1 MQSVSRWAS
10 VLALAFRGGGGVALL
25 LLPLCAAAQ
34 LDPNSPWPKWAHD
47 NRNSGIGVKS
57 QASGGTGG
65 TVRWLYGDDPQEEP
79 WRPGETVES
88 GIVVGSDNLVFIPTN
103 KSRVFCLNG
112 ATGTRRWVFDPD
124 PYAGDQYR
132 YVVGTPALVLRVFN
146 QQEDSV
152 GGDLDGPPVAPYM
165 VVFGCK
171 DTVYAIRD
179 VPGPT
184 PTFEVLWQRQ
194 FPGFWLEQTCPAVT
208 ASGRMYF
215 PLHSGNWQVPSRL
228 AAVNSNGTVAWQLEL
243 DQYWGLDHS
252 NPALAAGGALY
263 LAARPWFSGTNGRLY
278 KIRDLGT
285 QGEIV
290 WRYDP
295 DFDPGNEDNW
305 SKVFSSPCIGPD
317 GTVYVGTKDYTG
329 GPGNQSGTLWAVRED
344 QYGQPYDYWHVAATA
359 THYLGPVEG
368 SPVVDPAGYVY
379 VGTNANMQGGQD
391 VQNGIFLKASGPPGA
406 AQTLFVVDDSVNQE
420 TPNTDATPCIA
431 VNPQGSFLAL
441 FQSEENGYLHKFD
454 QNGNELWVPKL
465 DIRRTDLISV
475 AMMRDGTVLV
485 GTRQVPVREGD
496 PPPAQRHGYVFA
508 VWGFDQ

>member
-1 MQSVSRWAS
+1 M
-10 VLALAFRGGGGVALL
+10 RGVVFL
-25 LLPLCAAAQ
+25 LLPLCAHAQ

-57 QASGGTGG
+57 QASGYTQDRI
-65 TVRWLYGDDPQEEP
+65 RWIFGDDPAEHER
-79 WRPGETVES
+79 WLLGETVES
-88 GIVVGSDNLVFIPTN
+88 GIVVGSDNLVYVPT
-103 KSRVFCLNG
+103 SAGRVFCLNG
-112 ATGTRRWVFDPD
+112 SDGTHRWTFDTGK
-124 PYAGDQYR
+124 G
-132 YVVGTPALVLRVFN
+132 VVTGTPALVLRVFN

-165 VVFGCK
+165 VVFGCG

-194 FPGFWLEQTCPAVT
+194 FTGFWLEQTCPAVT

-215 PLHSGNWQVPSRL
+215 PLHSGNPQVPSRL
-228 AAVNSNGTVAWQLEL
+228 AAVNSDGTVAWQLER

-252 NPALAAGGALY
+252 TPALAAGGALY
-263 LAARPWFSGTNGRLY
+263 LAARPAVGGTNGRLY

-305 SKVFSSPCIGPD
+305 SKLFSSPCIGPD

-379 VGTNANMQGGQD
+379 VGTNAKMQGGQD
-391 VQNGIFLKASGPPGA
+391 VQNGIFLKASGPPGS
-406 AQTLFVVDDSVNQE
+406 AQTLFVADDSVNQE

-431 VNPQGSFLAL
+431 VDAQGNFLAL
-441 FQSEENGYLHKFD
+441 FQSEENGYLHKFVLD
-454 QNGNELWVPKL
+454 QGQLVQEWREN
-465 DIRRTDLISV
+465 IRRTDLISV
-475 AMMRDGTVLV
+475 AMMRDGTILV

-496 PPPAQRHGYVFA
+496 PPPLERHGYVIA